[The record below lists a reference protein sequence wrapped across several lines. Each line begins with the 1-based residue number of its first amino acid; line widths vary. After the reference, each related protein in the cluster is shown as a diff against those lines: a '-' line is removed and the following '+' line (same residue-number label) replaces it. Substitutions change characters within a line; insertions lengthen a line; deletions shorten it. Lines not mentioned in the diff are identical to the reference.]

1 MPANL
6 CGWSSAHVTP
16 PRPCPSPCENRTDG
30 RSHTSTQPHPFRESH
45 IQPVYLQPGCSTERA
60 RWPSAISSDLLR
72 SRGDPKHVAQQG
84 TVVGTASTTA
94 PMLQRPP
101 PSPAAA
107 CLSSA
112 RPAHLSRT
120 PRSPSPAHRPTAL
133 PAAVPPQRRS
143 SQCQQPWLPIGYRKP
158 VTKRTEVVSA
168 AAASPPSAH
177 RGVAAASPPAC
188 RSHARGSSRIDGVD
202 APGSP
207 PSPRPASPDPIRSIA
222 VALHSVSRT
231 TCSPTRQAAKPSSD
245 QPVVRGSL
253 GGE

>member
-6 CGWSSAHVTP
+6 CGWSSAHVTT

-143 SQCQQPWLPIGYRKP
+143 SQCQQPRLASDR
-158 VTKRTEVVSA
+158 VSEA
-168 AAASPPSAH
+168 RDETH
-177 RGVAAASPPAC
+177 RGSIGCCSIPTVCPPRC
-188 RSHARGSSRIDGVD
+188 SSGL
-202 APGSP
+202 ATCMSL
-207 PSPRPASPDPIRSIA
+207 PRPRIESNRW
-222 VALHSVSRT
+222 
-231 TCSPTRQAAKPSSD
+231 
-245 QPVVRGSL
+245 G
-253 GGE
+253 